1 MRSDIG
7 DILQLLFFLLIVA
20 VPVIVQLVQKRARDT
35 ARKAEDTESG
45 TRQATA
51 PPKPRVLSREPLK
64 KRPAQAES
72 IEDILSE
79 LFGGEP
85 VRPATPPPLSP
96 PPSQAQRVSAPATE
110 DVRLPALKAPTAE
123 HVQRLSSVE
132 AVRMPSEDVSDALTE
147 PLARYDVVG
156 RTRTHPILRSTM
168 QQGMAGWRRAIV
180 LREILG
186 PPVGMR

>member
-1 MRSDIG
+1 M
-7 DILQLLFFLLIVA
+7 
-20 VPVIVQLVQKRARDT
+20 
-35 ARKAEDTESG
+35 
-45 TRQATA
+45 
-51 PPKPRVLSREPLK
+51 
-64 KRPAQAES
+64 
-72 IEDILSE
+72 
-79 LFGGEP
+79 
-85 VRPATPPPLSP
+85 
-96 PPSQAQRVSAPATE
+96 SAPATE
-110 DVRLPALKAPTAE
+110 DVRLPVLKAPTAE